1 VALGAAVSASVADAA
16 IESPSAA
23 PSMTANYGYDGVTT
37 GAPSDPTAT
46 GRPVASGSG
55 RSESGSPAVG
65 AIHTATTAP
74 LSVVAGNN
82 GVAMPAPQG
91 TRIEM
96 AMSPG
101 QTRPGGFGTLDHIP
115 DVDFARN
122 NLAIRP
128 DWKAEISYVQA
139 FEVPP
144 GVQIQ
149 VGPVGPQTLNGVT
162 YPGGATQVEIL
173 NYSDRARLVPVGDPR
188 PIK

>member
-1 VALGAAVSASVADAA
+1 
-16 IESPSAA
+16 
-23 PSMTANYGYDGVTT
+23 
-37 GAPSDPTAT
+37 
-46 GRPVASGSG
+46 
-55 RSESGSPAVG
+55 
-65 AIHTATTAP
+65 
-74 LSVVAGNN
+74 
-82 GVAMPAPQG
+82 MPAPQG

-128 DWKAEISYVQA
+128 DRKAEISHVQT

-144 GVQIQ
+144 GVQMQ
-149 VGPVGPQTLNGVT
+149 VGPVGPQTFSGVT

-173 NYSDRARLVPVGDPR
+173 NYADRARLVPVGDPR